1 VIDLSKTQWRLLG
14 AVAFVGIVVA
24 VGVVVMKVTSDN
36 GSSSHQLNHVA
47 YARLWSGT
55 TVGSRLDAVLAKWP
69 EPYQTYSDGFKNQCY
84 EWWDRPLSLYNLCFK
99 KGVLVTKS
107 LA

>member
-1 VIDLSKTQWRLLG
+1 VVGIIV
-14 AVAFVGIVVA
+14 AVAL
-24 VGVVVMKVTSDN
+24 VVVLTKSD
-36 GSSSHQLNHVA
+36 SKPQELNHVA

-55 TVGSRLDAVLAKWP
+55 AVGTQLDTVLAKWP

-84 EWWDRPLSLYNLCFK
+84 EWWDKPLSLYNLCFK